1 MTEVSESLLLN
12 SKYIKMG
19 RKEGLSSFPH
29 TATPRNCL
37 ACGLTVIHLRLRG
50 SSLWTLVDKIHIR
63 RESVAVAVAVQR

>member
-37 ACGLTVIHLRLRG
+37 PRDLTVIHLLYG
-50 SSLWTLVDKIHIR
+50 FSTVR
-63 RESVAVAVAVQR
+63 RA